1 MASALETL
9 VRILKLER
17 EQGYRNAAVQGGI
30 SAYLTIW
37 RDQARSQARKPEH
50 FGLIAEIFDTLHAYD
65 SIESHEERGKL
76 VGYVLDRAQQRRPMP
91 EAYSTRMDEFRSD
104 FALYQQQ
111 HGQQAAAEPASASS
125 RTAEAPAREQTN
137 SKPRSEEN
145 SQSPGET
152 GKQRD
157 KRDKKSRSTDPA
169 AVKNSGTSAGNPA
182 AEAAKPAQPA
192 KAAKAEKKALKRGQ
206 RRAGEP
212 PVQGKSA
219 PQTKERDGIN
229 VSERDESS
237 SLDWEF
243 RSSPVAM
250 RLDIPPVPVLT
261 RPPRLPRPAVSPEEA
276 EEVLRGLHRPITT
289 IKGVGDKLSEQ
300 FERLDVRTVYDLLTF
315 FPRRYDDYRAMR
327 PICRLQPGT
336 PTSVLCTVQRTEL
349 RTRAGGRRD
358 FYMEVSDGTARLDV
372 VFFGAF
378 YLQRQIQPGMQLL
391 LWGTPSVYRDRLQMT
406 HPEWEVVDLE
416 DLKSVG
422 IVPVYRL
429 TEGLT
434 ARTVRRLMKRTVDYW
449 SEHLPD
455 YVPEATLERADLAD
469 LGWTIKNLH
478 FPESQQHLELARRR
492 WVFDE
497 LLLLQLSILGARRVR
512 QSVPAPP
519 LMVEDERLQ
528 QFIASAFPFPLTG
541 AQQRAIADIRA
552 DAARTVPMNRL
563 LQGDVG
569 SGKTAVALTALM
581 LAFMNNRQSALM
593 APTSILAEQHYRS
606 ISRTLSQFPEA
617 RKPNVALLTG
627 ALSESER
634 AAVYAG
640 LADGSIDIVIGT
652 HALIQSNLDYRDL
665 ALVIIDEQHRFG
677 VEQRGM
683 LRGKGANPHLLVMTA
698 TPIPRTLALTLYA
711 DLDLSVLDEMPPG
724 RLPVQTRIVFPI
736 GRERV
741 YEIIEA
747 EVKLGHQAFIVYPL
761 VEASETSE
769 AESAVEAYEK
779 LKSIFMRCRVG
790 LLHGRMK
797 PAEKDAIMLAFRN
810 QEYDI
815 LVTTSVAEV
824 GVDIPNAT
832 VILIEGANRF
842 GLSQLHQFRGR
853 VGRSG
858 LQSYCFLLPD
868 TDSPDALA
876 RLRAVEATNDGFKLA
891 EVDWKLRG
899 AGDLIGTRQS
909 GSSKLQ
915 LLEAMSEDIVTIAQQ
930 EARTIYEVDPE
941 LSADEHRLLRQRVR
955 LLADE
960 RSDLS

>member
-30 SAYLTIW
+30 SAYLSVW
-37 RDQARSQARKPEH
+37 REQARAQARKPEH
-50 FGLIAEIFDTLHAYD
+50 FGLIAEILDTLHPYD
-65 SIESHEERGKL
+65 SIESREERGKI
-76 VGYVLDRAQQRRPMP
+76 VNYVLERAQQRRPMP
-91 EAYSTRMDEFRSD
+91 EAYSARMDEFRSE
-104 FALYQQQ
+104 FARYQQL
-111 HGQQAAAEPASASS
+111 HGQQPVAESPSKEPATSATLAQPLSDHALRS
-125 RTAEAPAREQTN
+125 DETNQRSGKTDKRRDRSEKKAKSGNAPA
-137 SKPRSEEN
+137 
-145 SQSPGET
+145 
-152 GKQRD
+152 
-157 KRDKKSRSTDPA
+157 A
-169 AVKNSGTSAGNPA
+169 KNP
-182 AEAAKPAQPA
+182 EAATNPVVIEATKHAQPSKSA
-192 KAAKAEKKALKRGQ
+192 KSEKKAAKRAQAQ
-206 RRAGEP
+206 RRSSEQP
-212 PVQGKSA
+212 A
-219 PQTKERDGIN
+219 PEKIAAQSGDGGSL
-229 VSERDESS
+229 SERDDSS

-261 RPPRLPRPAVSPEEA
+261 RPPRLPRPAISAQEA
-276 EEVLRGLHRPITT
+276 EEVLRGLHKPITT

-300 FERLDVRTVYDLLTF
+300 FERLGVRTIYDLLTF
-315 FPRRYDDYRAMR
+315 LPRRYDDYRAMQ
-327 PICRLQPGT
+327 PICRLRPGT
-336 PTSVLCTVQRTEL
+336 PTSVLCTVQQTEL

-391 LWGTPSVYRDRLQMT
+391 LWGTPSVYRDRLQMA
-406 HPEWEVVDLE
+406 HPEWEVIDLE
-416 DLKSVG
+416 DLKTVG

-429 TEGLT
+429 TEGLS
-434 ARTVRRLMKRTVDYW
+434 ARAVRRLMKRTVEYW
-449 SEHLPD
+449 AEHLPD

-512 QSVPAPP
+512 QSIPAVP
-519 LMVEDERLQ
+519 LDVEDERLR
-528 QFIASAFPFPLTG
+528 QFIDSAFPFPLTS
-541 AQQRAIADIRA
+541 AQQRAIAEIRT
-552 DAARTVPMNRL
+552 DTARSVPMNRL

-569 SGKTAVALTALM
+569 SGKTAVALTALI

-606 ISRTLSQFPEA
+606 ISRALSNFPEV

-627 ALSESER
+627 ALSDSER
-634 AAVYAG
+634 AAVHAG

-652 HALIQSNLDYRDL
+652 HALIQSTVDYRDL
-665 ALVIIDEQHRFG
+665 ALVVIDEQHRFG
-677 VEQRGM
+677 VEQRGL
-683 LRGKGANPHLLVMTA
+683 LRSKGTNPHLLVMTA

-724 RLPVQTRIVFPI
+724 RLPVQTRVVFPI

-761 VEASETSE
+761 VEASETIE

-779 LKSIFMRCRVG
+779 LKQIFTRCRVG
-790 LLHGRMK
+790 LLHGRMS
-797 PAEKDAIMLAFRN
+797 PAEKDAVMLGFRN
-810 QEYDI
+810 REYDI

-853 VGRSG
+853 VGRGG
-858 LQSYCFLLPD
+858 LQAYCFLLTD
-868 TDSPDALA
+868 TDNPDALA

-891 EVDWKLRG
+891 EIDWKLRG

-915 LLEAMSEDIVTIAQQ
+915 LLEAMSEDIVTIARQ
-930 EARTIYEVDPE
+930 EARTLYEIDPE
-941 LSADEHRLLRQRVR
+941 LAADEHRLLRRRV
-955 LLADE
+955 LMLEDE